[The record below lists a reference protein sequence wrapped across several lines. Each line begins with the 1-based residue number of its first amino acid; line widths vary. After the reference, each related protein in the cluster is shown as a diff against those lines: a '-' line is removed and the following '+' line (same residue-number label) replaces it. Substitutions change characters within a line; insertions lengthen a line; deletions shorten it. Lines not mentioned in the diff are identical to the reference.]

1 METAV
6 RMQLKRGASQIKLA
20 LGGGV
25 ISYSDPIDTLQY
37 TPEEIRAAVLVA
49 SEWTSPSSL
58 VRVAET
64 LRAAGKATH
73 LPRSPGAP
81 KLTMQELLAARAGT
95 LNERLTFLLN

>member
-37 TPEEIRAAVLVA
+37 TPEEIRAAVLVT

-58 VRVAET
+58 VRIAET
-64 LRAAGKATH
+64 L
-73 LPRSPGAP
+73 
-81 KLTMQELLAARAGT
+81 
-95 LNERLTFLLN
+95 